1 MMDMIITV
9 SKQELLAKLQE
20 NRGKHRETFEA
31 ALAGYKAH
39 AMKMLKAEIR
49 ALNEGRIPDISIT
62 ISRPTDNTRD
72 YDRVIGMLHMHTGD
86 TFDLDE
92 TSYAQYV
99 DDDWSWKRQWL
110 KLSASYAP
118 DSVYTNYQ
126 VRA

>member
-1 MMDMIITV
+1 MTDMQINV
-9 SKQELLAKLQE
+9 SKAELLAKLQE
-20 NRGKHRETFEA
+20 NRAKHRETFEA
-31 ALAGYKAH
+31 ALNGYKAH
-39 AMKMLKAEIR
+39 AMKVLKAEIR
-49 ALNEGRIPDISIT
+49 ALNDGRIPDINISIG
-62 ISRPTDNTRD
+62 RPEDRTRD
-72 YDRVIGMLHMHTGD
+72 YDRVIGMLQMHTGD